1 VLIFLA
7 VILLLVLP
15 WPWNLAAFLVTIP
28 LWVGELLVWNRT
40 VRRRRRVVGAETL
53 IGKNAVVSTPC
64 RPSGQVRL
72 EGEIWEARCDKGAD
86 PGDTVRIVG
95 RDDLVLVVEPAA
107 APS

>member
-1 VLIFLA
+1 MLIFVA
-7 VILLLVLP
+7 VLLLLILP
-15 WPWNLAAFLVTIP
+15 WPWNLVAFLVTIP

-107 APS
+107 TPS

>member
-15 WPWNLAAFLVTIP
+15 WPWNLIAFLVTIP
-28 LWVGELLVWNRT
+28 VWVGELLVWNRT

>member
-1 VLIFLA
+1 MLIFVA
-7 VILLLVLP
+7 VLLLLILP
-15 WPWNLAAFLVTIP
+15 WPWNLVAFLVTIP